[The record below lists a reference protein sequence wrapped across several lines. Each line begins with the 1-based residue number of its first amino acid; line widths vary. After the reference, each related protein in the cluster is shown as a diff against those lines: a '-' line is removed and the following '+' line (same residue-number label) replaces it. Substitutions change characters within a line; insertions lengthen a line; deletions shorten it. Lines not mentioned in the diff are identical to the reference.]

1 MAKDIYQISENI
13 IGASG
18 CIYVRATRNEIEERE
33 YRGGF
38 ARFNSGVYADGK
50 NYPRGA
56 RVEGQKIL
64 SIGKFDKWLK
74 EHNCV

>member
-18 CIYVRATRNEIEERE
+18 YIYVRATRNEIEERE

-38 ARFNSGVYADGK
+38 TRFLSGLYNYGNK
-50 NYPRGA
+50 YPRGA
-56 RVEGQKIL
+56 KIDGQEIL

>member
-18 CIYVRATRNEIEERE
+18 YIYVRATQNEIEERE

-38 ARFNSGVYADGK
+38 TRFNSGVYAEGK

-56 RVEGQKIL
+56 RVEGHEIL

>member
-13 IGASG
+13 IGAQG
-18 CIYVRATRNEIEERE
+18 YIYVRATEREIEERE

-38 ARFNSGVYADGK
+38 ARFNSGAYADGK
-50 NYPRGA
+50 DYPRGSK
-56 RVEGQKIL
+56 VENQPIL

>member
-18 CIYVRATRNEIEERE
+18 YIYVRATRNEIEERE

-38 ARFNSGVYADGK
+38 TRFNSDIYADGK

-56 RVEGQKIL
+56 KIDGQEIL

-74 EHNCV
+74 EHKCV

>member
-13 IGASG
+13 IGAQG
-18 CIYVRATRNEIEERE
+18 CIYVRATEREIEERE

-50 NYPRGA
+50 DYPRGSK
-56 RVEGQKIL
+56 VENQPIL

>member
-1 MAKDIYQISENI
+1 MKDIYQISENI

-18 CIYVRATRNEIEERE
+18 CVYVRATCNEIEERQ

-38 ARFNSGVYADGK
+38 ARFNSGVYAEGK
-50 NYPRGA
+50 DYPRGA
-56 RVEGQKIL
+56 KIDGKEIL

-74 EHNCV
+74 EHNCI

>member
-1 MAKDIYQISENI
+1 MAKDIYQITENI
-13 IGASG
+13 IGAKG
-18 CIYVRATRNEIEERE
+18 CIYVRATHNEITERE

-38 ARFNSGVYADGK
+38 ARFNWGVYDCGK

-56 RVEGQKIL
+56 KIDGKEIF